1 MPPVILIEPRFRRS
15 PASVG
20 ELYTTPYTPREP
32 FSLEVSLISPKSALA
47 AASLLCCLA
56 AIASGQNADI
66 ESRRTSFRAAIE
78 SEWQYQL
85 QTFPEFATYVGDAR
99 YNDRLS
105 DMSPKA
111 YAAQLEHSRQQL
123 AVFTAV
129 DSNGFTP
136 EELLNKQLMIRSLK
150 QAIDDA
156 HFKGWEMPVAQMN
169 GIHLTLASL
178 PSQMP
183 FSSLKDYENYI
194 ARLHAFPHAFEQVTE
209 DMRLGM
215 HDGLMPPRYLL
226 DKVGEQAESIA
237 NDAPQ
242 KSPFGAPALKFPATI
257 APAEQ
262 EHLRQAIF
270 TVIEKEVNPA
280 YAAFARFVKVDY
292 APHGRSEFGVWALPE
307 GDARYRAAV
316 KNETTTNFTPAE
328 IHEMGLRQVAEV
340 EAEMLKLANSLGYKD
355 LKSFN
360 EHIRNDRALYGT
372 SGQQVFDLY
381 KHYSDQ
387 MQQKLPSYFG
397 KQPPTR
403 LEVVPMDSFRAPDA
417 VPADYSPGT
426 ADGSRPGRINVNE
439 YAPEKRLLLNV
450 EAIAYHEGIPGHH
463 LQFSI
468 AQSLPDIPAFRR
480 NASFDAFSEGWAFYS
495 ERLGREMGFYQD
507 PYSEYGRLENEMWR
521 SVRLVVDTGVHYKH
535 WSRQQMV
542 DFFTAHTAM
551 DAQNI
556 ATEVDRYIAWPGQA
570 LSYKLGQM
578 TILKL
583 REQARQQLGDRFD
596 IRKFHDTVL
605 EEGPIPLDV
614 LEDHVHA
621 WIAQQKSATMH

>member
-1 MPPVILIEPRFRRS
+1 MKYSKF
-15 PASVG
+15 
-20 ELYTTPYTPREP
+20 
-32 FSLEVSLISPKSALA
+32 ALT
-47 AASLLCCLA
+47 AASLLYCLA
-56 AIASGQNADI
+56 GTMSGQSSDL
-66 ESRRTSFRAAIE
+66 ESRRAAFRAAIE

-85 QTFPEFATYVGDAR
+85 KTSPELATYVGDAR
-99 YNDRLS
+99 YNDHLS

-111 YAAQLEHSRQQL
+111 YAEQLEHDRQRL
-123 AVFTAV
+123 AFFTAI
-129 DSNGFTP
+129 DSKGFSD
-136 EELLNKQLMIRSLK
+136 EELLNRQLMIRGFK
-150 QAIDDA
+150 QAIEDA
-156 HFKGWEMPVAQMN
+156 EFKSWEMPVDQMN
-169 GIHLTLASL
+169 GVHLALASL

-183 FSSLKDYENYI
+183 FNSVKDYENYL
-194 ARLHAFPHAFEQVTE
+194 ARLHALPHAFEQVTE
-209 DMRLGM
+209 DMRLGL

-226 DKVGEQAESIA
+226 EKVTVQAEGIA
-237 NDAPQ
+237 NGSMA
-242 KSPFGAPALKFPATI
+242 KSPFAAPVSKFPATI
-257 APAEQ
+257 AQ
-262 EHLRQAIF
+262 TDQKRLREA
-270 TVIEKEVNPA
+270 VLAAIEKDVNPA
-280 YAAFARFVKVDY
+280 YAAFARFVKEDY
-292 APHGRSEFGVWALPE
+292 APHGRKEFGVWALPD

-328 IHEMGLRQVAEV
+328 IHEMGLRQVAEI
-340 EAEMLKLANSLGYKD
+340 ESEMLKLANSLGYKD

-360 EHIRNDRALYGT
+360 EHIRNDRSLYGT
-372 SGQQVFDLY
+372 SGQQIFNLY
-381 KHYSDQ
+381 KHYADQ

-397 KQPPTR
+397 KQPPTQ
-403 LEVVPMDSFRAPDA
+403 LQVIPMDSFRAPDA

-426 ADGSRPGRINVNE
+426 GDGSRPGRINVNE
-439 YAPEKRLLLNV
+439 YGPEKRLLLNV

-468 AQSLPDIPAFRR
+468 AQTLPDIPEFRR

-542 DFFTAHTAM
+542 DFFTEHTAM

-578 TILKL
+578 TILRL
-583 REQARQQLGDRFD
+583 REEARRQLGDRFD
-596 IRKFHDTVL
+596 IRKFHDAVL

-621 WIAQQKSATMH
+621 WIVQQKSVAR